1 MDVTPVFEK
10 NYDATEKIVINRGG
24 TRSSK
29 TYSIAQL
36 SALWLMTGCY
46 GDNQFCHVGTWS
58 TVRKYRTTLDNTVV
72 KDFEEILNNNDY
84 YNQVEHNKT
93 KKTYSFDKR
102 VVQFI
107 GADDEQ
113 KLRGSKQNILYC
125 NEANELNYRK
135 EFFQLLIRT
144 ENKIYLDFNPD
155 DEDVWINTELEQKRK
170 QQERDVNVIVSNYKH
185 NTYLSQSLVQEI
197 ELLEKTDKAFWQIY
211 GLGEYGKIEGLIYE
225 KGYELC
231 DSIDSRIPVVAI
243 GIDFGYSTSP
253 AAIVE
258 VRRDGNKLYF
268 REILY
273 RTGYNN
279 REIFEAIKQQK
290 IDTRTKFIADS
301 AEPKTIDELYSFG
314 LNIHAAKKGKDS
326 VNNGIDILRRFDFVV
341 QSDSSNI
348 IKELKSYKWEIDRNG
363 NRTGK
368 PIKMFDHALDAIRYV
383 ALNELAQSNKG
394 VYKVR

>member
-1 MDVTPVFEK
+1 
-10 NYDATEKIVINRGG
+10 
-24 TRSSK
+24 
-29 TYSIAQL
+29 
-36 SALWLMTGCY
+36 MTGCY

-72 KDFEEILNNNDY
+72 KDFEEILNHNDY

-185 NTYLSQSLVQEI
+185 NTYLPQSLVQEI

-243 GIDFGYSTSP
+243 GIDFGYSSSP

>member
-1 MDVTPVFEK
+1 
-10 NYDATEKIVINRGG
+10 
-24 TRSSK
+24 
-29 TYSIAQL
+29 
-36 SALWLMTGCY
+36 
-46 GDNQFCHVGTWS
+46 
-58 TVRKYRTTLDNTVV
+58 
-72 KDFEEILNNNDY
+72 
-84 YNQVEHNKT
+84 
-93 KKTYSFDKR
+93 
-102 VVQFI
+102 
-107 GADDEQ
+107 
-113 KLRGSKQNILYC
+113 
-125 NEANELNYRK
+125 
-135 EFFQLLIRT
+135 
-144 ENKIYLDFNPD
+144 
-155 DEDVWINTELEQKRK
+155 
-170 QQERDVNVIVSNYKH
+170 
-185 NTYLSQSLVQEI
+185 LVQEI

-231 DSIDSRIPVVAI
+231 DSIDSRIPVVAV

>member
-185 NTYLSQSLVQEI
+185 NTYLPQSLVQEI

-231 DSIDSRIPVVAI
+231 DSIDSRIPVIAI

>member
-10 NYDATEKIVINRGG
+10 NYDAIEKIVINRGG

-170 QQERDVNVIVSNYKH
+170 QQEHDVNVIVSNYKH
-185 NTYLSQSLVQEI
+185 NTYLPQSLVQEI

-394 VYKVR
+394 VYKVK

>member
-1 MDVTPVFEK
+1 MDVTPVFER

-102 VVQFI
+102 IVQFI

-185 NTYLSQSLVQEI
+185 NTYLPQSLVQEI

-231 DSIDSRIPVVAI
+231 DSIDSRIPVVAV

-273 RTGYNN
+273 RVGYNN

>member
-84 YNQVEHNKT
+84 YKQVEHNKT

-170 QQERDVNVIVSNYKH
+170 QQEQDVNVIVSNYKH
-185 NTYLSQSLVQEI
+185 NTYLPQSLVQEI

-231 DSIDSRIPVVAI
+231 DSIDSRIPIVAI

>member
-1 MDVTPVFEK
+1 MDVTPVFER

-170 QQERDVNVIVSNYKH
+170 QQEQDVNVIVSNYKH
-185 NTYLSQSLVQEI
+185 NTYLPQSLVQEI

-211 GLGEYGKIEGLIYE
+211 GLGEYGVIKGRVYE
-225 KGYELC
+225 NYELC
-231 DSIDSRIPVVAI
+231 SSINSGCDFVAF
-243 GIDFGYSTSP
+243 GGDYGYSVDPTT
-253 AAIVE
+253 IIGVWRKGNQLYLRE
-258 VRRDGNKLYF
+258 V
-268 REILY
+268 LY
-273 RTGYNN
+273 RVGCTN
-279 REIFEAIKQQK
+279 RDIVQEIKSK
-290 IDTRTKFIADS
+290 DIDIRDKFIFDS
-301 AEPKTIDELYSFG
+301 AEPKSIEEMYRMG
-314 LNIHAAKKGKDS
+314 MNIFPAKKGKDS
-326 VNNGIDILRRFDFVV
+326 INNGIDILKRFDIFVTE
-341 QSDSSNI
+341 DSHNL
-348 IKELKSYKWEIDRNG
+348 IKEFKNYKWAMDKNDRP
-363 NRTGK
+363 TGK
-368 PIKMFDHALDAIRYV
+368 PVDMFNHCLDAVRYV
-383 ALNELAQSNKG
+383 ALNELALNNKG

>member
-113 KLRGSKQNILYC
+113 KLRGSKQNI
-125 NEANELNYRK
+125 
-135 EFFQLLIRT
+135 
-144 ENKIYLDFNPD
+144 
-155 DEDVWINTELEQKRK
+155 
-170 QQERDVNVIVSNYKH
+170 
-185 NTYLSQSLVQEI
+185 
-197 ELLEKTDKAFWQIY
+197 
-211 GLGEYGKIEGLIYE
+211 
-225 KGYELC
+225 
-231 DSIDSRIPVVAI
+231 
-243 GIDFGYSTSP
+243 
-253 AAIVE
+253 
-258 VRRDGNKLYF
+258 
-268 REILY
+268 
-273 RTGYNN
+273 
-279 REIFEAIKQQK
+279 
-290 IDTRTKFIADS
+290 FIAMKQMS
-301 AEPKTIDELYSFG
+301 
-314 LNIHAAKKGKDS
+314 
-326 VNNGIDILRRFDFVV
+326 
-341 QSDSSNI
+341 
-348 IKELKSYKWEIDRNG
+348 
-363 NRTGK
+363 
-368 PIKMFDHALDAIRYV
+368 
-383 ALNELAQSNKG
+383 
-394 VYKVR
+394 

>member
-185 NTYLSQSLVQEI
+185 NTYLPQSLVQEI

>member
-170 QQERDVNVIVSNYKH
+170 QQEQDVNVIVSNYKH
-185 NTYLSQSLVQEI
+185 NTYLPQSLVQEI

>member
-1 MDVTPVFEK
+1 MDVTPVFER

-185 NTYLSQSLVQEI
+185 NTYLPQSLVQEI

>member
-1 MDVTPVFEK
+1 MDVTPVFER

-185 NTYLSQSLVQEI
+185 NTYLPQSLVQEI
-197 ELLEKTDKAFWQIY
+197 ELLEKTDKAFWEIY

-279 REIFEAIKQQK
+279 REIFEAIKHQK

>member
-1 MDVTPVFEK
+1 MDVTPVFER

-185 NTYLSQSLVQEI
+185 NTYLPQSLVQEI

-243 GIDFGYSTSP
+243 GIDFGYSSSP

>member
-84 YNQVEHNKT
+84 YNQVDHNKT

-185 NTYLSQSLVQEI
+185 NTYLPQSLVQEI

-243 GIDFGYSTSP
+243 GIDFGYSSSP